1 MRFRGQK
8 QNFPYFCP
16 LKINPKFIHIASYT
30 FEAKTTD
37 QASRFRLVFSANE
50 TE

>member
-16 LKINPKFIHIASYT
+16 PKINPKFIHIASYT
-30 FEAKTTD
+30 FEAKPTD
-37 QASRFRLVFSANE
+37 QADHFKVVFA
-50 TE
+50 TTK